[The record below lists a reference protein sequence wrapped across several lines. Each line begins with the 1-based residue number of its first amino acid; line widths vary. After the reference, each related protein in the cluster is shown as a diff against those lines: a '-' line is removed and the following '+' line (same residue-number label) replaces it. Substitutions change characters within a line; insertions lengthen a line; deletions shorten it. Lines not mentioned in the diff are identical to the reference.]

1 MRMVK
6 SKEQKAI
13 VKTESVFYAQVRDV
27 FVQARQ
33 FVHKTA
39 NFAMVKAYWLVGKMI
54 VEKQGGEAKAA
65 YGDRL
70 IDELSVR
77 LTQDLGAGFTRVNL
91 FYMRRFYL
99 AFQNVHTLCEQLSW
113 SHYRLLISV
122 ENEEARAYYLEEA
135 RKSLWSVRELQ
146 RQINSFYYERL
157 LESRTKKRG
166 GKKTAIAP
174 LKPIDTMSPQSVI
187 RDPLVL
193 EFLGLDECESHL
205 EKDLESLLITHFQKF
220 MMELGRGFAL
230 VARQKRL
237 TLDGKSYHVDLVFY
251 NYILRCF
258 VLCDLKTDELTH
270 ADLGQMQMYVNY
282 YERELMNP
290 GDNPPIGIVLCTDKG
305 ADLVRYTLPLHN
317 KRIFAAKYKLHLP
330 SEQELIAE
338 LRRERTAIEDAQLVT
353 KMDAGEIKR
362 IKKSA
367 YAKATTDRSA
377 FDASENTRDRKV
389 N

>member
-1 MRMVK
+1 MSGSMAERATKKMGKKKFVAVDA
-6 SKEQKAI
+6 EPG
-13 VKTESVFYAQVRDV
+13 FYEQVRDV
-27 FVQARQ
+27 FVAARQ

-65 YGDRL
+65 YGDKL
-70 IDELSVR
+70 IDELSVK
-77 LTQDLGAGFTRVNL
+77 LTRDLGAGFTRVNL

-99 AFQNVHTLCEQLSW
+99 AFQKVHTLCEQLTW

-157 LESRTKKRG
+157 IENRAKKRG
-166 GKKTAIAP
+166 GKKTDIVP
-174 LKPIDTMSPQSVI
+174 LKPIDKMTPQSVI

-193 EFLGLDECESHL
+193 EFLGLDESEKYL
-205 EKDLESLLITHFQKF
+205 EKDLENLLITHFEKF

-251 NYILRCF
+251 NYVLRCF
-258 VLCDLKTDELTH
+258 VLCDLKTEELTH

-290 GDNPPIGIVLCTDKG
+290 GDNPPIGIVLGSDRDE
-305 ADLVRYTLPLHN
+305 AIIRYTLNENERNL
-317 KRIFAAKYKLHLP
+317 FAVKYHLHLP
-330 SEQELIAE
+330 TVEELSLE
-338 LRRERTAIEDAQLVT
+338 LQRERAAIEEAMAIRALPPPEP
-353 KMDAGEIKR
+353 K
-362 IKKSA
+362 KKSA
-367 YAKATTDRSA
+367 P
-377 FDASENTRDRKV
+377 RKTSKGGK
-389 N
+389 

>member
-13 VKTESVFYAQVRDV
+13 VKTNATFYAQVRDV

-157 LESRTKKRG
+157 LENRTKKRG
-166 GKKTAIAP
+166 GKKAAIAP

-353 KMDAGEIKR
+353 KLDQGETRR
-362 IKKSA
+362 IKKA
-367 YAKATTDRSA
+367 AFGAVTKAKSM
-377 FDASENTRDRKV
+377 V
-389 N
+389 

>member
-1 MRMVK
+1 MPKKQVK
-6 SKEQKAI
+6 VCNARIADATFYEQ
-13 VKTESVFYAQVRDV
+13 VKNV
-27 FVQARQ
+27 FVEARQ

-54 VEKQGGEAKAA
+54 VDRQGGTAKAA
-65 YGDRL
+65 YGDKL
-70 IDELSVR
+70 IVTLSAR
-77 LTQDLGAGFTRVNL
+77 LTEELGPGFTISNL
-91 FYMRRFYL
+91 KYMRKFYQS
-99 AFQNVHTLCEQLSW
+99 FPISHTQLSW

-122 ENEEARAYYLEEA
+122 EDEEARAYYLEEA

-157 LESRTKKRG
+157 LENRGKKRG
-166 GKKTAIAP
+166 GKKADIVP
-174 LKPIDTMSPQSVI
+174 LKPIDKMTPQNVI

-193 EFLGLDECESHL
+193 EFLGLDESEKYL
-205 EKDLESLLITHFQKF
+205 EKDLENLLITHFEKF

-258 VLCDLKTDELTH
+258 VLCDLKTEELTH

-282 YERELMNP
+282 YEREQMNP

-305 ADLVRYTLPLHN
+305 VDLVRYTLPLHN
-317 KRIFAAKYKLHLP
+317 KRIFASKYKLHLP

-338 LRRERTAIEDAQLVT
+338 LRRERMAIEEARLEVKKEVG
-353 KMDAGEIKR
+353 KMKR
-362 IKKSA
+362 VKKASG
-367 YAKATTDRSA
+367 AK
-377 FDASENTRDRKV
+377 K
-389 N
+389 

>member
-1 MRMVK
+1 MSKKQVK
-6 SKEQKAI
+6 VCNARIADATFYEQ
-13 VKTESVFYAQVRDV
+13 VKNV
-27 FVQARQ
+27 FVEARQ

-65 YGDRL
+65 YGDGL
-70 IDELSVR
+70 IDELSKK
-77 LTQDLGAGFTRVNL
+77 LTAELGSGFTRVNL
-91 FYMRRFYL
+91 FNMRRFFL
-99 AFQNVHTLCEQLSW
+99 AFPKVYTLCEQLSW

-122 ENEEARAYYLEEA
+122 EDEEARAYYLEEA

-157 LESRTKKRG
+157 LENRGKKRG
-166 GKKTAIAP
+166 GKKADIMP
-174 LKPIDTMSPQSVI
+174 LKPIDKMTPQSVI

-193 EFLGLDECESHL
+193 EFLGLDESEKYL
-205 EKDLESLLITHFQKF
+205 EKDLENLLIAHFEKF

-251 NYILRCF
+251 NYVLRCF
-258 VLCDLKTDELTH
+258 VLCDLKTEELTH

-305 ADLVRYTLPLHN
+305 MDLVRYTLPLHN

-330 SEQELIAE
+330 TEQELIAE
-338 LRRERTAIEDAQLVT
+338 LRRERMAIEEARLEVKKEVSKT
-353 KMDAGEIKR
+353 KR
-362 IKKSA
+362 IKA
-367 YAKATTDRSA
+367 AAFATVPKKG
-377 FDASENTRDRKV
+377 KV
-389 N
+389 K

>member
-1 MRMVK
+1 MKVAKKKCVAVK
-6 SKEQKAI
+6 AEPG
-13 VKTESVFYAQVRDV
+13 FYEQVRDV
-27 FVQARQ
+27 FVAARQ

-54 VEKQGGEAKAA
+54 VEKQGGEVKAA
-65 YGDRL
+65 YGDKL
-70 IDELSVR
+70 IDELSVK

-99 AFQNVHTLCEQLSW
+99 AFQKVHTLCEQLSW

-157 LESRTKKRG
+157 IENRAKKRG
-166 GKKTAIAP
+166 GKNADIVP
-174 LKPIDTMSPQSVI
+174 LKPIDKMTPQSVI

-193 EFLGLDECESHL
+193 EFLGLDESEKYL
-205 EKDLESLLITHFQKF
+205 EKDLENLLITHFEKF

-251 NYILRCF
+251 NYVLRCF
-258 VLCDLKTDELTH
+258 VLCDLKTEELTH

-282 YERELMNP
+282 YERKLMNP

-305 ADLVRYTLPLHN
+305 ADLVRYILPLHN

-330 SEQELIAE
+330 TEQELIAE
-338 LRRERTAIEDAQLVT
+338 LRRERMAIEEARLEVKKEVGKT
-353 KMDAGEIKR
+353 KRA
-362 IKKSA
+362 KKASA
-367 YAKATTDRSA
+367 RNR
-377 FDASENTRDRKV
+377 ERDEVK
-389 N
+389 

>member
-1 MRMVK
+1 MRK
-6 SKEQKAI
+6 KGSAIGKADAA
-13 VKTESVFYAQVRDV
+13 FYAQVRDV

-54 VEKQGGEAKAA
+54 VEKQGGAAKAA
-65 YGDRL
+65 YGDGL

-77 LTQDLGAGFTRVNL
+77 LTHDLGAGFTRVNL
-91 FYMRRFYL
+91 FYMRRFFL

-157 LESRTKKRG
+157 LENRTKKRG
-166 GKKTAIAP
+166 RRETEVVP
-174 LKPIDTMSPQSVI
+174 LKPIDMMTPQDVI

-193 EFLGLDECESHL
+193 EFLGLDESESHL
-205 EKDLESLLITHFQKF
+205 EKDLERLLITHFQKF

-305 ADLVRYTLPLHN
+305 ADLVRYTLPLRN
-317 KRIFAAKYKLHLP
+317 RRIFAAKYKLHLP
-330 SEQELIAE
+330 SEQELVAE
-338 LRRERTAIEDAQLVT
+338 LRRERSAIEDAQLIAKLDT
-353 KMDAGEIKR
+353 GEIRR
-362 IKKSA
+362 IKKA
-367 YAKATTDRSA
+367 RSLRA
-377 FDASENTRDRKV
+377 RA
-389 N
+389 

>member
-6 SKEQKAI
+6 SRNKKYV
-13 VKTESVFYAQVRDV
+13 VKTDAAFYAQVRDV

-54 VEKQGGEAKAA
+54 VEKQGGEAKAT
-65 YGDRL
+65 YGDGL
-70 IDELSVR
+70 IDELSAR
-77 LTQDLGAGFTRVNL
+77 LTKDLGAGFTRVNL
-91 FYMRRFYL
+91 FYMRRFFL

-157 LESRTKKRG
+157 LENRTKKRG
-166 GKKTAIAP
+166 GKKTDIVP
-174 LKPIDTMSPQSVI
+174 LKPIDRATPQSVI

-193 EFLGLDECESHL
+193 EFLGLDESESHL
-205 EKDLESLLITHFQKF
+205 EKDLEGLLITHFQKF

-258 VLCDLKTDELTH
+258 VLCDLKMDELTH
-270 ADLGQMQMYVNY
+270 ADIGQMQMYVNY
-282 YERELMNP
+282 YERELMTP

-305 ADLVRYTLPLHN
+305 TDLVRYTLPLRN

-330 SEQELIAE
+330 SEAELVAE
-338 LRRERTAIEDAQLVT
+338 LRRERAAIEDARLAA
-353 KMDAGEIKR
+353 KLDAGAIR
-362 IKKSA
+362 GIKKSA
-367 YAKATTDRSA
+367 FTPGNLSPKS
-377 FDASENTRDRKV
+377 RK
-389 N
+389 